1 MKFFRQA
8 ALCAAILSSLT
19 GSALAQ
25 GLGGNASISATTS
38 SGSSPVQFPLAGA
51 ANQNSFT
58 SAIIAPA
65 ATVSPSLTLSAT
77 TEPPMRARA
86 TS

>member
-8 ALCAAILSSLT
+8 ALCAAILGSLT

-38 SGSSPVQFPLAGA
+38 SGS
-51 ANQNSFT
+51 
-58 SAIIAPA
+58 
-65 ATVSPSLTLSAT
+65 AT
-77 TEPPMRARA
+77 TAR
-86 TS
+86 T

>member
-65 ATVSPSLTLSAT
+65 TG
-77 TEPPMRARA
+77 
-86 TS
+86 TSVEAFRFAMPKEK